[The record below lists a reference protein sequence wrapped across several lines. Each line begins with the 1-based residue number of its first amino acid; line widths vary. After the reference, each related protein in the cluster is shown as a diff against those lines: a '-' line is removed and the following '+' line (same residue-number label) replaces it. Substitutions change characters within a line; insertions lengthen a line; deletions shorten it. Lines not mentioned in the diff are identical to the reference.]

1 MNNFHTSKSKKMTN
15 EQLIKKAQEAMA
27 GLLGFGD
34 GELPNHELSAYVSL
48 VHLSKRLKKI
58 QKVEAII
65 EQAYNYALENIE
77 AGEPLDEAEYA
88 KCHGVLLTNRQVID
102 IYHAIFGTVKNL

>member
-1 MNNFHTSKSKKMTN
+1 
-15 EQLIKKAQEAMA
+15 MA
-27 GLLGFGD
+27 ELLHFND
-34 GELPNHELSAYVSL
+34 GALMDHEHSACICLVYLSE
-48 VHLSKRLKKI
+48 RLEKI
-58 QKVEAII
+58 QKVEEII

-77 AGEPLDEAEYA
+77 AGEPLGEAEYA